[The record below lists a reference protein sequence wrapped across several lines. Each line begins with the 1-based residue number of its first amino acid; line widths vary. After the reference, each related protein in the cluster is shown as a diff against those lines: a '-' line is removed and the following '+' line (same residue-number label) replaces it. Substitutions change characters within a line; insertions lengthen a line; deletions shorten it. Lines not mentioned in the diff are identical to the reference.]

1 MFKLKFLII
10 FVAVVF
16 LNPQQSFAQS
26 SVKADIVAN
35 CSVNSP
41 SFPFETYKPS
51 KTESNSITATV
62 TVSCNKM
69 KQDIPYS
76 LGLSKSKQL
85 FIMNKGT
92 EIMYYQLFTS
102 ENFSTIWDDT
112 NTISGIVKNNKGVG
126 SDTRTI
132 YAKILRN
139 DIAKNTGAFN
149 LRSDPVIINLYY
161 LP

>member
-16 LNPQQSFAQS
+16 LNSQQSYAQS
-26 SVKADIVAN
+26 SVKADIIAN

-102 ENFSTIWDDT
+102 ANFSTIWDDT
-112 NTISGIVKNNKGVG
+112 NTISGIVKNDKGVG